1 MPIQSFANATTEAVF
16 YGRHPKGLPAAIL
29 GAARRKLRQI
39 HAATSLHDLKAP
51 PGNRLHPLTRDRS
64 GQHAI
69 WINDQ
74 YRICFRW
81 TDVGPAEV
89 EIVDYH

>member
-1 MPIQSFANATTEAVF
+1 MIQSFADPTTEAV
-16 YGRHPKGLPAAIL
+16 YRGRRPKGFPAAIFT
-29 GAARRKLRQI
+29 AARRKLAYLDRAI
-39 HAATSLHDLKAP
+39 DLNELRAP
-51 PGNRLHPLTRDRS
+51 PGNRLHPLLHERA

-69 WINDQ
+69 RVNDQ

-81 TDVGPAEV
+81 TERGPAEV

>member
-1 MPIQSFANATTEAVF
+1 MIQSFADRMTEAVHQ
-16 YGRHPKGLPAAIL
+16 GRRPRGFPANIFQ
-29 GAARRKLRQI
+29 AARRKLVYLDR
-39 HAATSLHDLKAP
+39 ARDLGDLRAP
-51 PGNRLHPLTRDRS
+51 PDNRLHPLLHDRA

-81 TDVGPAEV
+81 TDAGPAEV

>member
-1 MPIQSFANATTEAVF
+1 MIQSFANRETEAVF
-16 YGRHPKGLPAAIL
+16 RGGRPKGFPAAIFT
-29 GAARRKLRQI
+29 AARRKLAYLDK
-39 HAATSLHDLKAP
+39 AAGLDDLRAP
-51 PGNRLHPLTRDRS
+51 PGNRLHPLSHDRV

-69 WINDQ
+69 RINDQ

-81 TDVGPAEV
+81 TEHGPAEV

>member
-1 MPIQSFANATTEAVF
+1 MIQSFADRTTEAVHQ
-16 YGRHPKGLPAAIL
+16 GRRPRGFPANIFQ
-29 GAARRKLRQI
+29 AARRKLVYLDR
-39 HAATSLHDLKAP
+39 ARDLGDLRAP
-51 PGNRLHPLTRDRS
+51 PGNRLHPLLHDRA

-81 TDVGPAEV
+81 TEAGPAEV
-89 EIVDYH
+89 EIVDDH

>member
-1 MPIQSFANATTEAVF
+1 MIQSFADLTTEAV
-16 YGRHPKGLPAAIL
+16 YRGKRPKDLPATIFA
-29 GAARRKLRQI
+29 AARRKLAYLDQ
-39 HAATSLHDLKAP
+39 AKDLGDLRAP
-51 PGNRLHPLTRDRS
+51 PGNRLHPLLHDRT

-81 TDVGPAEV
+81 TEAGPAEV

>member
-1 MPIQSFANATTEAVF
+1 LT
-16 YGRHPKGLPAAIL
+16 
-29 GAARRKLRQI
+29 
-39 HAATSLHDLKAP
+39 HDRA
-51 PGNRLHPLTRDRS
+51 

-69 WINDQ
+69 RINDQ

-81 TDVGPAEV
+81 TDHGPADV

>member
-1 MPIQSFANATTEAVF
+1 MIRSFADRTTEAVF
-16 YGRHPKGLPAAIL
+16 QGRRPKGFPSEIFAAS
-29 GAARRKLRQI
+29 RRKLAYLDR
-39 HAATSLHDLKAP
+39 AADLNDLRAP
-51 PGNRLHPLTRDRS
+51 PGNRLHQLVGDRA

-69 WINDQ
+69 WVNDQ

-81 TDVGPAEV
+81 TEAGPEEV